1 LDYHPVSHFLHTLL
15 SPVLLTALP
24 NAFLLLPIVVLLIL
38 SFFISG
44 AEVAFFSLTH
54 KDINKLKTRQTA
66 TARRIVRLLEEPK
79 ILLATMIIA
88 NSFVNLGII
97 IVFNFFL
104 DPLIASV
111 PPLGNLSIAILI
123 KIVIVTFVLLLFCE
137 VLPKIW
143 ATQHN
148 LWFAYNSSGLM
159 EILNISLG
167 WLSSWLVRRSDGI
180 ERRLMRKNKTAS
192 AQITEDLV
200 HAIDLTDDNE
210 ASAEEKNILKGI
222 LKFSNITVKQIMR
235 TRLDVSGIDHVMPFP
250 DVIRRVEEL
259 HYSRLPVYKNSLDE
273 VVGMIHTKDL
283 LPHIQAPADF
293 KWQSLLR
300 PTYFVHE
307 QKLIE
312 DLLQEFQAK
321 RIHFA
326 VVVDEFGGTSGIV
339 TLEDVME
346 EIIGEIK
353 DEFDED
359 EVGGKK
365 IDDNT
370 FVFEGKTMLN
380 DMCKAMNLPVDIFD
394 EVKGESDSVA
404 GLVLEIAGEI
414 PQVNDMLPVGDFEL
428 TVLEVNR
435 NRVEKVKVSI
445 RKS

>member
-1 LDYHPVSHFLHTLL
+1 
-15 SPVLLTALP
+15 
-24 NAFLLLPIVVLLIL
+24 LPIVVLLLL

-54 KDINKLKTRQTA
+54 KDINKLKTRQTPKD
-66 TARRIVRLLEEPK
+66 RRVVRLLEEPK
-79 ILLATMIIA
+79 VLLATMIIA

-104 DPLIASV
+104 DPIISSV
-111 PPLGNLSIAILI
+111 PLFSNISLAILA
-123 KIVIVTFVLLLFCE
+123 KILIVTFVLLLFCE

-148 LWFAYNSSGLM
+148 LWFAYTASGLM
-159 EILNISLG
+159 EILNIILG
-167 WLSSWLVRRSDGI
+167 RLSGWMVRRSDNI
-180 ERRLMRKNKTAS
+180 EKRLMRKNKTAS
-192 AQITEDLV
+192 AQITDDLV
-200 HAIDLTDDNE
+200 HAIDLTNDDE

-235 TRLDVSGIDHVMPFP
+235 TRLDVSGIEHTTPFP
-250 DVIRRVEEL
+250 DVIRSVEEL
-259 HYSRLPVYKNSLDE
+259 HYSRLPVYKNSLDD

-283 LPHIQAPADF
+283 LPHIHAPADF

-359 EVGGKK
+359 ESGSRQ
-365 IDDNT
+365 IDEST
-370 FVFEGKTMLN
+370 FIFEGKTMLN
-380 DMCKAMNLPVDIFD
+380 DMCKTMNLPVDTFD
-394 EVKGESDSVA
+394 EVKGDSDSVA
-404 GLVLEIAGEI
+404 GLVLEQAGEI
-414 PQVNDMLPVGDFEL
+414 PQVNDVIPVGDFEF

-435 NRVEKVKVSI
+435 NRVEKIKVSI
-445 RKS
+445 RRQ